1 MDRND
6 NGSGGSI
13 DLKKEE
19 TVVEKTGNIFE
30 DDENAF
36 VYVGPSIPGIAMK
49 DTIYVNAIPEKLQSF
64 IETNQIF
71 KFLIIPLE
79 SFAAVFAEIKRGS
92 GSMAALF
99 NQAKEIIDRRD

>member
-6 NGSGGSI
+6 NGSGGSV

-19 TVVEKTGNIFE
+19 MVVEKAGNIFE
-30 DDENAF
+30 DDENVL

-64 IETNQIF
+64 VDENQVF
-71 KFLIIPLE
+71 KDLVIPLE